1 MFSIQRINPDMAK
14 YIKET
19 INKSMEKYIN
29 NKNNTNNTNNILTTS
44 DTNETH
50 NYLSLLPFVS
60 LFSFLVGYKLG
71 KLTK

>member
-14 YIKET
+14 YIKDT
-19 INKSMEKYIN
+19 INKSMEKYKN
-29 NKNNTNNTNNILTTS
+29 NKNNILTTS
-44 DTNETH
+44 DTNKTH

-60 LFSFLVGYKLG
+60 LFSFLVSYKLG

>member
-19 INKSMEKYIN
+19 TNKSMEKY
-29 NKNNTNNTNNILTTS
+29 KNNINNILTTS
-44 DTNETH
+44 DTNDTH

>member
-1 MFSIQRINPDMAK
+1 MFSIQRINPNMAK

-19 INKSMEKYIN
+19 INKSMEKYKN
-29 NKNNTNNTNNILTTS
+29 NKNNILTTS

>member
-1 MFSIQRINPDMAK
+1 MFSIQRINPDMVK

-19 INKSMEKYIN
+19 TNKSMEKY
-29 NKNNTNNTNNILTTS
+29 KNNINNILTTS
-44 DTNETH
+44 DTNDTH

>member
-1 MFSIQRINPDMAK
+1 MFSIQRINPDMVK
-14 YIKET
+14 YIKDT
-19 INKSMEKYIN
+19 TNKSMEKY
-29 NKNNTNNTNNILTTS
+29 KKYKNNILTTS
-44 DTNETH
+44 DTNDTH

>member
-29 NKNNTNNTNNILTTS
+29 NKNNTNNILTTS
-44 DTNETH
+44 DTNESH